1 MNKKNLII
9 VIEILIIIALYFLI
23 NSKYI
28 EIMPQCWVYNSTG
41 LYCPSCGGTR
51 CIINIFNGNLV
62 GAFFSHMVFFMAIIY
77 LLIID
82 IVYII
87 NLNKEKKILTWIY
100 PKYWYAIIFAIIL
113 IIYTIMRN
121 LL

>member
-28 EIMPQCWVYNSTG
+28 EIMPQCWVYNNTG